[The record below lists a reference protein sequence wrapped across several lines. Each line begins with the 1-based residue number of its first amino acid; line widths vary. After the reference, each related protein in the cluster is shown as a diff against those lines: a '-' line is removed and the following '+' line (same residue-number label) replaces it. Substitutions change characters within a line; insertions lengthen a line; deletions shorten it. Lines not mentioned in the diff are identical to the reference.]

1 MVARANATIPVRMA
15 SRIAA
20 PLDAPEPAPAAE
32 AAAPLTPEPAA
43 TVALQIAEGGMKV
56 TADHLKHL
64 GVMELSLLQTEPPA
78 VLPTVVWFRN
88 ILSVTEGI
96 DAVYA
101 AVTRSGAVVPRLA
114 QLMDAA
120 DHNPLLQVPPTGHG
134 SAQTLLRCSR
144 LSLSAR

>member
-1 MVARANATIPVRMA
+1 
-15 SRIAA
+15 
-20 PLDAPEPAPAAE
+20 
-32 AAAPLTPEPAA
+32 
-43 TVALQIAEGGMKV
+43 MKV